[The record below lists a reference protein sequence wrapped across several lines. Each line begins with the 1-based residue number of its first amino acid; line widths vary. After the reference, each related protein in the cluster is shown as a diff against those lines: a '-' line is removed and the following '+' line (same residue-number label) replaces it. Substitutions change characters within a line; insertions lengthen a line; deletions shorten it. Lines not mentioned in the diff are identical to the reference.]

1 MRWRAALG
9 LLLGWTLSACAD
21 DPAIEEGRR
30 AVEALAL
37 QAEAVGLAKAFATSL
52 DGVTGN
58 NTAAEAAARQAQ
70 AAFTPAGC
78 ARVQIRGNELRVT
91 LTDCNGPYGM
101 AAMNGTLNATITVQ
115 SASQV
120 DVLMTGDVRTRRS
133 SFQPAVRA
141 SVTALLD
148 SYSVQY
154 SGSVTGTGSLGGAFT
169 VSATGVGSLGAE
181 CVQLSGNASVGYGG
195 QAWTVLIASYDRCA
209 GGCPQTGG
217 SLLLTRESGMQ
228 TRIQLNGG
236 SEVTVTAATGRE
248 ETSEVAC
255 GG

>member
-37 QAEAVGLAKAFATSL
+37 QAQAVGLARAFATSL

-58 NTAAEAAARQAQ
+58 NTAAERAAAQAQ
-70 AAFTPAGC
+70 ATFTPAGC
-78 ARVQIRGNELRVT
+78 ARVQIRANELRVT
-91 LTDCNGPYGM
+91 LTDCVGPYGM
-101 AAMNGTLNATITVQ
+101 VAMNGTLNATITVA

-120 DVLMTGDVRTRRS
+120 DVAMTGDVRTRWS
-133 SFQPAVRA
+133 SFQPAIRA
-141 SVTALLD
+141 SVTALVD

-154 SGSVTGTGSLGGAFT
+154 SGSVTGVGSLGGTYT
-169 VSATGVGSLGAE
+169 VSATGVGSLAAD
-181 CVQLSGNASVGYGG
+181 CVQLSGNASIGDG
-195 QAWTVLIASYDRCA
+195 ATASTVLIASYARCNN
-209 GGCPQTGG
+209 GCPQSGG
-217 SLLLTRESGMQ
+217 SLLLTRASGMQ

-236 SEVTVTAATGRE
+236 NAVTVTAATGRE
-248 ETSEVAC
+248 ESSEVTC